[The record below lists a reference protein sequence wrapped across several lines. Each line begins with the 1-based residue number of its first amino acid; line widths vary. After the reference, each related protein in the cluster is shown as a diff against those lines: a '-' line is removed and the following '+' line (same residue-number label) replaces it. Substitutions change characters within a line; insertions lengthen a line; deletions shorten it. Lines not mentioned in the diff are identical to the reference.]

1 MKKKGIILKS
11 KWLLIIWFSE
21 SKKGIVIPNSYP
33 YKEQLLNEAERKL
46 QEEQEVIKQM
56 KALQK
61 AEKQMPG
68 G

>member
-1 MKKKGIILKS
+1 M
-11 KWLLIIWFSE
+11 
-21 SKKGIVIPNSYP
+21 IPNSYP